1 MLWRAVAVVGATT
14 LTTVRRVGCPA
25 GCVRRAAAVPFLYTA
40 ACACVRASIDTQFS
54 TLMCTTRLRVCV
66 EKTAV
71 GVVCYYVC
79 VCSRVI
85 GPIFFTL

>member
-1 MLWRAVAVVGATT
+1 MACSGSRGRHDADYGQAGGLSSGLCTP
-14 LTTVRRVGCPA
+14 RRG
-25 GCVRRAAAVPFLYTA
+25 GTIFIYTA